1 MAPASRKKVRGCFLT
16 SFYNVNLGDNLV
28 WDSELWWNPAM
39 KKILNFFDGA

>member
-1 MAPASRKKVRGCFLT
+1 MARPSRKKVTPYYLT

-39 KKILNFFDGA
+39 KKI